1 LIIAAKIL
9 SIMKNIV
16 VIFCLSALLLISNG
30 CSALGIKKNDP
41 VHHKK
46 SAKKESSKNTSSQQY
61 NKYELKEEP
70 EKTGTS
76 LQ

>member
-1 LIIAAKIL
+1 
-9 SIMKNIV
+9 
-16 VIFCLSALLLISNG
+16 LLISNG